1 MNKLKLLDL
10 FSGIGGFSL
19 GLESTGYFQTIA
31 FVEKDKY
38 CRQVL
43 QKNFKNIPIE
53 EDIRNVRGSNYAA
66 DVITG
71 GFPCQPFS
79 VAGKRKGTADDRYL
93 WDETIRVVAEC
104 KPSWFIGENVEGL
117 ININNGVVLRQV
129 QTDLE
134 EQGFQVQCLVIPA
147 AGIGA
152 WHQRKRVWIV
162 AYSDSNRHSNKIR
175 RSSTK
180 EERISQEHR
189 QDYNTTRKSSGAS
202 SVWETNNQH
211 VPNPS
216 SQRPFTRNNRE
227 METKTRD
234 KKETGDQSSLQTL
247 SSCSDV
253 PNTHN
258 SRDRTSQN
266 DINKEWEKDIKGR
279 EELTQFKSSGHSKDV
294 SNSNSRLRRGRGTE
308 FKNRDDREGWFYS
321 EEEKQT
327 RNDIRSEVIGCN
339 AILGE
344 DVSNSKSKG
353 SFSTNKS
360 KPSSEEQ
367 TRLDINEKKNWSEIW
382 SYASRC
388 NEQVGGRKATIQHTN
403 SERCEELNISQKS
416 NGQNFHSGEFNSTET
431 TNKTWWQTQSE
442 FCGVPNGVS
451 YELDKD
457 RSSRIKA
464 LGNSI
469 VPQIARQ
476 IGLSIMKGE
485 LTNNE

>member
-31 FVEKDKY
+31 FVEKDKF

-43 QKNFKNIPIE
+43 QKNFNNIPIE

-79 VAGKRKGTADDRYL
+79 VAGKRKGTDDDRYL

-104 KPSWFIGENVEGL
+104 KPRWFIGENVEGL
-117 ININNGVVLRQV
+117 ININNGMVLRQV

-134 EQGFQVQCLVIPA
+134 EQGFQVQCIVIPA
-147 AGIGA
+147 SGIGA
-152 WHQRKRVWIV
+152 WHQRKRIWIV

-175 RSSTK
+175 GSSTK

-189 QDYNTTRKSSGAS
+189 QDHNTTRKSSRAS

-211 VPNPS
+211 VPNTDTG
-216 SQRPFTRNNRE
+216 FGIRE
-227 METKTRD
+227 NQE
-234 KKETGDQSSLQTL
+234 
-247 SSCSDV
+247 
-253 PNTHN
+253 
-258 SRDRTSQN
+258 
-266 DINKEWEKDIKGR
+266 I
-279 EELTQFKSSGHSKDV
+279 
-294 SNSNSRLRRGRGTE
+294 
-308 FKNRDDREGWFYS
+308 
-321 EEEKQT
+321 QT
-327 RNDIRSEVIGCN
+327 RGNTIVNGS
-339 AILGE
+339 E
-344 DVSNSKSKG
+344 DVSNSDSKLSNGCG
-353 SFSTNKS
+353 SSTRNSSTKFKGLECNQSWNWNEVRS
-360 KPSSEEQ
+360 KAERCSEQDRE
-367 TRLDINEKKNWSEIW
+367 D
-382 SYASRC
+382 
-388 NEQVGGRKATIQHTN
+388 VQHSN
-403 SERCEELNISQKS
+403 NQRCEESNISKES
-416 NGQNFHSGEFNSTET
+416 NKQDIHSGKFDSTRT
-431 TNKTWWQTQSE
+431 DKTWWEAQSE
-442 FCGVPNGVS
+442 LCGVPNGIS

-476 IGLSIMKGE
+476 IGLSIMKAE
-485 LTNNE
+485 LN